1 VEICSWDLYSWSS
14 CNDGNVSFQVQAL
27 KKVQE
32 LAPEAK
38 GIHYAI
44 NRCAL
49 AGRTL
54 PTPEKCWI
62 P

>member
-1 VEICSWDLYSWSS
+1 MTEMFL
-14 CNDGNVSFQVQAL
+14 FEFRL
-27 KKVQE
+27 MKKVQE